1 MGLGIVSVYVY
12 FCVDGKDIYIE
23 NKHRKVGRIF
33 DQYFP
38 PMAFYKELGGSQKVS
53 DQWFD
58 FLIDGPGNPF
68 IISLYV

>member
-53 DQWFD
+53 DQ
-58 FLIDGPGNPF
+58 
-68 IISLYV
+68 